1 MFHIVSPVHYARHT
15 ALIEEYKEKLLKVN
29 DEEISEEEQGQAFYV
44 ICQEGGRGVV
54 GGAYLVKKSLI
65 QVQEKLG

>member
-29 DEEISEEEQGQAFYV
+29 DEEIPEEDPPDPLLEPEEVEIVEFNFEEDTV
-44 ICQEGGRGVV
+44 
-54 GGAYLVKKSLI
+54 AYFS
-65 QVQEKLG
+65 